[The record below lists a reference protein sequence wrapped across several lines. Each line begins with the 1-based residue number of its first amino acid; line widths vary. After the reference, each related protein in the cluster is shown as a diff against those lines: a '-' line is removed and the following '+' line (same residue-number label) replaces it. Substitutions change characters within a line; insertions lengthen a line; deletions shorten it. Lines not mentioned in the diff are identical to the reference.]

1 MTILI
6 PGTGGTSE
14 LFSDYRFPFP
24 FRAVDFPAP
33 DSSKMTMKDYAEQFV
48 HHHGIAPGDSLVGM
62 SLGGM
67 LACEISRAMEI
78 SQVVLISS
86 GTRSEHLNPLLRRL
100 GFLAPV
106 MPFGW
111 LQSLPTPP
119 VSRFRRRLFGM
130 FRKVDA
136 TFLNWACSVAPRW
149 EGTEDHPNLTQIH
162 GDRDPV
168 FPFSYQREKIHHR
181 LSGASH
187 LAVLEKQEEI
197 NEILRRLLDGGHR
210 DSLAAPLVSRAK
222 NPVSG
227 TEATSLPQS
236 RRGGHPL
243 TTPLPSHPR
252 APT

>member
-1 MTILI
+1 MTFLI

-33 DSSKMTMKDYAEQFV
+33 ESSKMTMKDYAEQFV
-48 HHHGIAPGDSLVGM
+48 DHHGITPGDSIVGM

-67 LACEISRAMEI
+67 LACEISKAVEI
-78 SQVVLISS
+78 SHVVLISS

-106 MPFGW
+106 MPFSW

-119 VSRFRRRLFGM
+119 VSRFRRRLFRM

-136 TFLNWACSVAPRW
+136 SFLNWACSVAPRW

-181 LSGASH
+181 LHRASH

-197 NEILRRLLDGGHR
+197 NEILRKLLGEGQGGKIV
-210 DSLAAPLVSRAK
+210 SPLFSREEK
-222 NPVSG
+222 SVSG
-227 TEATSLPQS
+227 TKATTFPQ
-236 RRGGHPL
+236 L
-243 TTPLPSHPR
+243 
-252 APT
+252 